1 MSSHSKYFKNK
12 SRVKETDDI
21 KENTLHMKVKKGLPM
36 RKTLKLISK
45 RRKQTKSIYGEEN
58 SRCRKRQCKGE

>member
-21 KENTLHMKVKKGLPM
+21 KENTLHMKVKKGLLM

-45 RRKQTKSIYGEEN
+45 RRKQTKSIHGEEN